1 MQVGVLHTKSMEIE
15 EEPLRPFRAAP
26 FDGGPLP
33 FKPDKAKVLGAT
45 GTTGQQQA
53 GQNDQ
58 RPAKELH
65 ETASTLTQC
74 TVETVSWGVS
84 ARTIIFTIFYYLYN
98 LRVYHDDVGAPG
110 PKSGLA
116 IVSSGFG
123 RAAVT
128 KAK

>member
-1 MQVGVLHTKSMEIE
+1 MRLTIGNRQPVDPHDIPRRDFGHLREDGRDRMQVGVLHTKSMEIE

-45 GTTGQQQA
+45 GPTGQQQA

-84 ARTIIFTIFYYLYN
+84 AHTIIFTSFIIFT
-98 LRVYHDDVGAPG
+98 
-110 PKSGLA
+110 
-116 IVSSGFG
+116 I
-123 RAAVT
+123 
-128 KAK
+128 